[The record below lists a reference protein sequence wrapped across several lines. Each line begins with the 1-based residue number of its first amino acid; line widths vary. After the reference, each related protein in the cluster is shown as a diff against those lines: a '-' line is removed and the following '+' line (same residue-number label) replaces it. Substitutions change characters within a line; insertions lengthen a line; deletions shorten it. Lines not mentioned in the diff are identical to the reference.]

1 MGKQNESGTDPGGT
15 LGFPPMDLHV
25 HLEEFGLER
34 ALELSRE
41 RGVTFG
47 IVEHGGPGQTVG
59 NDDALRRYVRSLD
72 PHPVRKGLQAEGLD
86 WMTCFSK
93 EALPLLDY
101 VLSDALTFPEKDG
114 RAVHLWRPEE
124 VEIADKQDFMD
135 RYVDFNVRVMSGGIH
150 IMASPTFLPDC
161 LAEEYDALWTEER
174 MTKIIDAAVQHGVAI
189 EISARYDIPSAAF
202 IRMAKQA
209 NARFSF
215 GTNSH
220 GEDAGKLDY
229 CLKMA
234 EECGLTRA
242 DMFLP

>member
-1 MGKQNESGTDPGGT
+1 MDEQKDLSTDPEGT

-25 HLEEFGLER
+25 HLEGFSLER

-59 NDDALRRYVRSLD
+59 DDEALRRYVRSLD

-93 EALPLLDY
+93 EALPQLDY

-114 RAVHLWRPEE
+114 RTAQLWRPEQ

-135 RYVDFNVRVMSGGIH
+135 RYVDFNVRVISSGIH
-150 IMASPTFLPDC
+150 IMASPTFLPDR
-161 LAEEYDALWTEER
+161 LVAEYDVLWTRER
-174 MTKIIDAAVQHGVAI
+174 MTMVIDAAVQHGVAI

-202 IRMAKQA
+202 IRMAKEA

-220 GEDAGKLDY
+220 GENAGKLDY
-229 CLKMA
+229 CLRMA
-234 EECGLTRA
+234 EECGLTRG

>member
-1 MGKQNESGTDPGGT
+1 MDKQKELNTDPGEA
-15 LGFPPMDLHV
+15 LDFPLMDLHV
-25 HLEEFGLER
+25 HLEEMSLER
-34 ALELSRE
+34 ALQLSQE

-47 IVEHGGPGQTVG
+47 VVEHGGPGRTVG
-59 NDDALRRYVRSLD
+59 DDDALRRYVRSLD
-72 PHPVRKGLQAEGLD
+72 AHPVCKGLQAEGLD

-135 RYVDFNVRVMSGGIH
+135 RYVEFNVRVMSGGIH

-161 LAEEYDALWTEER
+161 LVEEYEALWTEER

-220 GEDAGKLDY
+220 GDEAGKLDY
-229 CLKMA
+229 CLRMA
-234 EECGLTRA
+234 QECGLTRE